1 MHTCPSVSGAW
12 RGRSFEDTAWP
23 RMRILFAAVFCLLLF
38 LTAGCSRAPDDTS
51 RTERGVTG
59 DLRMPIQV
67 QVSNF
72 VRRQPPAIYVRPRE
86 PLGYRPTA
94 LFVPLRTV
102 QQMSNAVTFSNMFS
116 RQIWQ
121 VWLSLNAFSALEYD
135 TSAAPFEPQRALA
148 IARARGAQM
157 LVSGYINHYMDG
169 GSGGTSSLSLA
180 MEVYDVKT
188 GTVVWSMAQGGLMD
202 ARQVHDFYLFSITE
216 VNPEDPS
223 SLIARTLAWDMGRQ
237 VLGWVDPSH
246 PAPRDSSW
254 TDMFKSKAF

>member
-1 MHTCPSVSGAW
+1 MHTCPSFSGAW
-12 RGRSFEDTAWP
+12 RGQSPAGLVWP
-23 RMRILFAAVFCLLLF
+23 LLRLVTTLIFGLVLF
-38 LTAGCSRAPDDTS
+38 LLWGCSRAPDDS
-51 RTERGVTG
+51 RTSYSLAG
-59 DLRMPIQV
+59 DLRTPIQV
-67 QVSNF
+67 QVNNF
-72 VRRQPPAIYVRPRE
+72 VRRQPPAIYVRPKE

-121 VWLSLNAFSALEYD
+121 VWLSLNGFSTLEYD
-135 TSAAPFEPQRALA
+135 ANAGPFEPQRALA
-148 IARARGAQM
+148 IARSRGADM

-180 MEVYDVKT
+180 MEVYDAKT
-188 GTVVWSMAQGGLMD
+188 GTLLWSMAQGGLMD

-216 VNPEDPS
+216 QNPEDPS
-223 SLIARTLAWDMGRQ
+223 SLIARALAWDMGRQ
-237 VLGWVDPSH
+237 VLGWVDPSQ
-246 PAPRDSSW
+246 PAARESSW

>member
-1 MHTCPSVSGAW
+1 MHTCPSASGAW
-12 RGRSFEDTAWP
+12 RGRNFEETAWSP
-23 RMRILFAAVFCLLLF
+23 MRILFAAVFFLLLF
-38 LTAGCSRAPDDTS
+38 LASGCSRAPDDS
-51 RTERGVTG
+51 RTVRTVTG
-59 DLRMPIQV
+59 DLRTPIQV

-72 VRRQPPAIYVRPRE
+72 VRRQPPAIYVQPRE

-94 LFVPLRTV
+94 LFVPLRAV
-102 QQMSNAVTFSNMFS
+102 QQISNAVTFSNMFS

-135 TSAAPFEPQRALA
+135 TSATPFEPQRALA

-188 GTVVWSMAQGGLMD
+188 GTLVWSMAQGGLMD

-216 VNPEDPS
+216 LNPEDPAG
-223 SLIARTLAWDMGRQ
+223 LIARALAWDMGRQ
-237 VLGWVDPSH
+237 VLAWVDPSQ
-246 PAPRDSSW
+246 PVSKGSSL
-254 TDMFKSKAF
+254 TDIFRSKAF